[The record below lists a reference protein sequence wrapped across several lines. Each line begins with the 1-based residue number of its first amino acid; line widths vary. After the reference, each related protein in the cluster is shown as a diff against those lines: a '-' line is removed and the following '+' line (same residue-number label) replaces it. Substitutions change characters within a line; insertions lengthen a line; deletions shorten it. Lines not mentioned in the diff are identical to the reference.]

1 MTLAAPHSEIL
12 GVAQERRRA
21 WASVPGTNLNASPPD
36 RIA

>member
-1 MTLAAPHSEIL
+1 MTPAAPPSEIL

-21 WASVPGTNLNASPPD
+21 WTSAPGTNLNASPPD